1 MEGVLGLPRH
11 MQGESVK
18 RWTND
23 DVLSRYSSKVDL
35 SVAWLPRKWKTIL
48 HSGKCPIGRY
58 TLLYDPIDG
67 SSNTDTNLSLGSI
80 HSPTGREWYGWSRLI
95 YSKMGANKSRL
106 GTFMVPACW
115 FILLVRS
122 SFTLD
127 PSGEFILSEENIQ
140 IPNHGSIYSQ
150 WGQPGWINP
159 NTSAMST
166 AQKAIPL
173 AIVEL
178 WLATSI
184 EF

>member
-1 MEGVLGLPRH
+1 MDVYA
-11 MQGESVK
+11 
-18 RWTND
+18 N

-35 SVAWLPRKWKTIL
+35 SVAWLPRN
-48 HSGKCPIGRY
+48 GKPYPFRNNRY

-67 SSNTDTNLSLGSI
+67 SSNTDTNLSLVPSLPFANRKGMI
-80 HSPTGREWYGWSRLI
+80 RMVKRLI

-106 GTFMVPACW
+106 GTSFMVPAPCW
-115 FILLVRS
+115 FILLVRVHFHARPQLGDL
-122 SFTLD
+122 SFRKKISKFPTTARFTASMRAT
-127 PSGEFILSEENIQ
+127 SGNGMNQS
-140 IPNHGSIYSQ
+140 G
-150 WGQPGWINP
+150 